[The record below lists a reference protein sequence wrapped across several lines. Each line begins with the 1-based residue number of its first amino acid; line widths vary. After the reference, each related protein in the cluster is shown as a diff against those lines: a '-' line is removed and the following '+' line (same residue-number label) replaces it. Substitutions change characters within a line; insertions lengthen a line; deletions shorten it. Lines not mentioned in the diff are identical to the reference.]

1 MGPQSFGGPP
11 GAPGP
16 GGPGGPRMPPG
27 APGGPP
33 PQWGSGGASDRSSY
47 PSGPYGQPSWMRP
60 GMRPPFAR
68 PGGPDSPGGVMRP
81 SGPMA
86 RPGFPR
92 GSLRNDLQ
100 YPPGSVEATLPL
112 MMKRRKYTKVEVQPC
127 DGWRLVMALRS
138 GLLMESTWAL
148 DTLNILLFDDYA
160 VSFFGL
166 GNMPGLLEALLE
178 HWRASLIAMFGISED
193 LEATTEKMAEKRTR
207 KRSHV
212 LASAKSKKWFEESR
226 NDLALHLESSR
237 MLDQAD
243 EMGDSIDEALGRV
256 TNLNPK
262 DKVTVLTTK
271 ESYTKRPRFAEE
283 DIEMVDKDDTLFVHG
298 DGKGWDTEGALMA
311 QGSTHWDNGG
321 GNSSDHI
328 VTHFGADL
336 DLVPFVRL
344 LKDLRPKLKQEQDR
358 IADEKGA
365 NNNSNA
371 TDVKILSKNYKN
383 NNNKQQVASSDNKV
397 LPKVN
402 GEIKVEEIE
411 TASKDTTTKKQQK
424 QSDNNNSSES
434 KGGDQPDD
442 ADQNHPTEDIIEKIA
457 RLTGITFRDP
467 DVIRQRWK
475 EEALEDE
482 NYVRDEP
489 SLHLVTEANDSLGKR
504 AATVSNILRN
514 LSFVP
519 GNEYELSRSAPF
531 LAICGRLLLLNHWHP
546 PRNAKKKNYDR
557 GEEEETIESCTS
569 LTGDDEWWWEY
580 LHIIRE
586 NVMVALSNISGSLEL
601 KDFNED
607 ISRPIFNGLL
617 EWAVSTSAYAQDP
630 FPNVGPNSPISPQGL
645 AIETLCKLC
654 LHETNV
660 DLMLTT
666 PPYRRIE
673 KLTLM
678 LAKKLNRYENQVLRE
693 FSINLLYYL
702 SAADSGVA
710 RTIATSDLT
719 IGLLL
724 GFIEQAEQNA
734 MVIAQKHGVNAL
746 RDNPDSMGT
755 SLDMMRR
762 AASTL
767 SNISRHPDNI
777 ALFMRHEQRLLDM
790 VMSQILDQGVA
801 SILSHVL
808 YNIGLYSNKRLALA
822 LQQKKSEAAAVAAAA
837 AGNSSSTTSTS
848 ATSSTSTTTKASATT
863 PSISTTS

>member
-1 MGPQSFGGPP
+1 
-11 GAPGP
+11 
-16 GGPGGPRMPPG
+16 
-27 APGGPP
+27 
-33 PQWGSGGASDRSSY
+33 
-47 PSGPYGQPSWMRP
+47 MRP
-60 GMRPPFAR
+60 GMRPPYAR
-68 PGGPDSPGGVMRP
+68 PQDMRP
-81 SGPMA
+81 SGPMGA
-86 RPGFPR
+86 RPGYPGGR
-92 GSLRNDLQ
+92 SLRNDLQ
-100 YPPGSVEATLPL
+100 YPQGSVEATLPL
-112 MMKRRKYTKVEVQPC
+112 MMKRRKYTKVEVQPV

-148 DTLNILLFDDYA
+148 DVLNVLLYDDYA
-160 VSFFGL
+160 VSYFGL

-178 HWRASLIAMFGISED
+178 HWRASLIAMFGITED
-193 LEATTEKMAEKRTR
+193 LEASTDKVAEKRSR
-207 KRSHV
+207 KRSRV
-212 LASAKSKKWFEESR
+212 IECAKSKKWFEGSK
-226 NDLALHLESSR
+226 DLSLHLESTRILEESAN
-237 MLDQAD
+237 LKKELIDQDDAD
-243 EMGDSIDEALGRV
+243 FNPIDEALGRV
-256 TNLNPK
+256 RSVNPK
-262 DKVTVLTTK
+262 DKVTVLTCK
-271 ESYTKRPRFAEE
+271 QSYTKRPRFADE
-283 DIEMVDKDDTLFVHG
+283 DIEEIDKDEQLFVRDEG
-298 DGKGWDTEGALMA
+298 PKDWDGEGLLMA

-321 GNSSDHI
+321 GNTTDHI

-336 DLVPFVRL
+336 GLAPFVRL
-344 LKDLRPKLKQEQDR
+344 LKDLGTKLKQEPP
-358 IADEKGA
+358 EEENNTNVSKTKKG
-365 NNNSNA
+365 SP
-371 TDVKILSKNYKN
+371 SKNNTKPTRSSSR
-383 NNNKQQVASSDNKV
+383 NKLDQQQ
-397 LPKVN
+397 PKVN
-402 GEIKVEEIE
+402 GEVKIE
-411 TASKDTTTKKQQK
+411 PSSEQK
-424 QSDNNNSSES
+424 EQQSDNNKNSINKSS
-434 KGGDQPDD
+434 SNN
-442 ADQNHPTEDIIEKIA
+442 ADTEAMEAETEPQEDIIDKIK
-457 RLTGITFRDP
+457 RLTGITIRDP
-467 DVIRQRWK
+467 DMVRQRWK

-489 SLHLVTEANDSLGKR
+489 SLHLVSEANDNLGKR

-531 LAICGRLLLLNHWHP
+531 LAICGRLLLFKHWHP

-580 LHIIRE
+580 LHVIRE

-601 KDFNED
+601 KDYDED

-617 EWAVSTSAYAQDP
+617 EWAVSTAAYAQDP

-654 LHETNV
+654 LHERNV
-660 DLMLTT
+660 DLLLST

-702 SAADSGVA
+702 SAACSGVA

-777 ALFMRHEQRLLDM
+777 CLFMRHEQRLLDL

-808 YNIGLYSNKRLALA
+808 FNIGIYSNERL
-822 LQQKKSEAAAVAAAA
+822 KKSKTEAASKLKTAI
-837 AGNSSSTTSTS
+837 SS
-848 ATSSTSTTTKASATT
+848 
-863 PSISTTS
+863 

>member
-1 MGPQSFGGPP
+1 
-11 GAPGP
+11 
-16 GGPGGPRMPPG
+16 
-27 APGGPP
+27 
-33 PQWGSGGASDRSSY
+33 
-47 PSGPYGQPSWMRP
+47 
-60 GMRPPFAR
+60 
-68 PGGPDSPGGVMRP
+68 
-81 SGPMA
+81 
-86 RPGFPR
+86 
-92 GSLRNDLQ
+92 
-100 YPPGSVEATLPL
+100 
-112 MMKRRKYTKVEVQPC
+112 
-127 DGWRLVMALRS
+127 
-138 GLLMESTWAL
+138 
-148 DTLNILLFDDYA
+148 
-160 VSFFGL
+160 
-166 GNMPGLLEALLE
+166 
-178 HWRASLIAMFGISED
+178 
-193 LEATTEKMAEKRTR
+193 
-207 KRSHV
+207 
-212 LASAKSKKWFEESR
+212 
-226 NDLALHLESSR
+226 
-237 MLDQAD
+237 
-243 EMGDSIDEALGRV
+243 V

-262 DKVTVLTTK
+262 DKVTVLTQS

-283 DIEMVDKDDTLFVHG
+283 DVEVVDKDDTLFVHG
-298 DGKGWDTEGALMA
+298 DDKDWDTEGALMA
-311 QGSTHWDNGG
+311 QGSTHWENGG

-358 IADEKGA
+358 ITDEA
-365 NNNSNA
+365 NTTNVLLSKSNA
-371 TDVKILSKNYKN
+371 KN
-383 NNNKQQVASSDNKV
+383 NNNKKLASSDIQV
-397 LPKVN
+397 HHPKVN
-402 GEIKVEEIE
+402 GEIKVENENE
-411 TASKDTTTKKQQK
+411 TKASKDTKKQQ

-434 KGGDQPDD
+434 KTTTKTDPDQPDVD
-442 ADQNHPTEDIIEKIA
+442 GDHPSNEDVIEKIE

-519 GNEYELSRSAPF
+519 GNEYELSKSAPF

-678 LAKKLNRYENQVLRE
+678 LAKKIKPIR
-693 FSINLLYYL
+693 
-702 SAADSGVA
+702 
-710 RTIATSDLT
+710 
-719 IGLLL
+719 
-724 GFIEQAEQNA
+724 
-734 MVIAQKHGVNAL
+734 
-746 RDNPDSMGT
+746 
-755 SLDMMRR
+755 
-762 AASTL
+762 
-767 SNISRHPDNI
+767 
-777 ALFMRHEQRLLDM
+777 
-790 VMSQILDQGVA
+790 
-801 SILSHVL
+801 
-808 YNIGLYSNKRLALA
+808 
-822 LQQKKSEAAAVAAAA
+822 KSSFA
-837 AGNSSSTTSTS
+837 
-848 ATSSTSTTTKASATT
+848 
-863 PSISTTS
+863 